1 MKLAVLGD
9 SITRG
14 TYWEDGAYHHTDE
27 AYPKLLQEK
36 LCADELLC
44 VAIDGVSISSTSPD
58 KPENA
63 LCRICRQISDADIVM
78 IAGGTNDYGNSGG
91 VELGASSDEVDVS
104 FYGALDI
111 LYQNV
116 RKNNPKAQIYVI
128 LPIPRVE
135 ENVPNKKGYVLEDYR
150 KAIEEK
156 VKRYGFFV
164 VDSRKMSIDP
174 HSETG
179 RKLHIC
185 DGLHPN
191 PAGHKIYAEFV
202 YDAIKTVL
210 LNKGMQVL

>member
-104 FYGALDI
+104 F
-111 LYQNV
+111 
-116 RKNNPKAQIYVI
+116 
-128 LPIPRVE
+128 
-135 ENVPNKKGYVLEDYR
+135 
-150 KAIEEK
+150 
-156 VKRYGFFV
+156 
-164 VDSRKMSIDP
+164 
-174 HSETG
+174 
-179 RKLHIC
+179 
-185 DGLHPN
+185 
-191 PAGHKIYAEFV
+191 
-202 YDAIKTVL
+202 
-210 LNKGMQVL
+210 